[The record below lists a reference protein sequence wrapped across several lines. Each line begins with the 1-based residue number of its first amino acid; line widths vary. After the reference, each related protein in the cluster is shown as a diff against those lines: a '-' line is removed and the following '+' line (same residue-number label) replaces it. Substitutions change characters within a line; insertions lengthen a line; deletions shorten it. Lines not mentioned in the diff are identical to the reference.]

1 MESRIKGGETMGR
14 VLRIMAGLVFGA
26 VVGAGLVMLLA
37 PRSGAE
43 TRRLIQE
50 RVDAVLAEGRRAA
63 EERRLELTAHLEAL
77 KET

>member
-1 MESRIKGGETMGR
+1 MK
-14 VLRIMAGLVFGA
+14 VFRIMAGLLFGA
-26 VVGAGLVMLLA
+26 VVGAALVVLLA

-63 EERRLELTAHLEAL
+63 DERRVELAAQFEAL
-77 KET
+77 KEA